1 VRRAFFCACAR
12 FAIPIEVCYRDWM
25 EKMPIVSSTSRPVGP
40 WAAAISLVLLLNG
53 ACKIVEGDPDAG
65 ADMDVVH
72 EPDAA
77 ADAADLYDFEVR
89 PDPEAAALF
98 EGTWAQLHVVSHIS
112 NFPGYN
118 AVATVSMMWQL
129 VEMEALDS
137 GHLRMTETMCEL
149 LVDTPA
155 MPVDTIV
162 PDAFVAGLN
171 PTTRT
176 GALDGSAP
184 GSLFESDVMTE
195 VRGCVLDDPVADELP
210 YAPEDE
216 RVIDQDGDGHPGMTL
231 NFTGAVNAAV
241 YVTQRWDSRFYGGV
255 VEDPDHVSG
264 YVESNSEQQI
274 LEATNPVLDGTD
286 PDSPDLGSWPDP
298 DPEHSYFELV
308 RLAAGAGCDEV
319 LALGLTPREP

>member
-1 VRRAFFCACAR
+1 MEQ
-12 FAIPIEVCYRDWM
+12 IPIALKAV
-25 EKMPIVSSTSRPVGP
+25 RPAWP
-40 WAAAISLVLLLNG
+40 WAAGIMSVFLLAG
-53 ACKIVEGDPDAG
+53 ACKIVEGNPDAG
-65 ADMDVVH
+65 SDADVVQ
-72 EPDAA
+72 EPDGS
-77 ADAADLYDFEVR
+77 ADAADLSDFEVN

-118 AVATVSMMWQL
+118 AVATVSQMWQL
-129 VEMEALDS
+129 VEIEALDTGLLS
-137 GHLRMTETMCEL
+137 MTETMCEL

-162 PDAFVAGLN
+162 PDAFVASLH
-171 PTTRT
+171 PTTRS
-176 GALDGSAP
+176 GAVDGSEP

-195 VRGCVLDDPVADELP
+195 VRGCALDDPLGEELP

-255 VEDPDHVSG
+255 VEDLDHLSG
-264 YVESNSEQQI
+264 YVESHSEQQI

-319 LALGLTPREP
+319 LALGLIPREP